1 MRSAIRPV
9 LATEVPALAAAM
21 GRAFFDD
28 PGAIFVEPDVSRR
41 AQVNA
46 GFFAVFIRLGLA
58 LGEVVATPDLA
69 GVAVWLPPAH
79 PTASE
84 TRASGAYRMR
94 RHTSTVFLALSG
106 G

>member
-1 MRSAIRPV
+1 MGPMPSPVADTLGCRAASTSAAIVRSAIRPV

-79 PTASE
+79 PT
-84 TRASGAYRMR
+84 
-94 RHTSTVFLALSG
+94 
-106 G
+106 